1 MPRLSED
8 VKRAVVIF
16 ISATIIFSALA
27 YVAVT
32 PRPKEQFFQ
41 LYVLGETRM
50 AERYYPDDN
59 PNILVGRSVKWYLGA
74 TNFMGSVQYVVI
86 KVKLGNSTIKAPDD
100 VNYMP
105 SPAPVLLE
113 FRRVLMDNETWEFPF
128 AWIIGEVIEIGDMT
142 SATVLVINVKDG
154 AEVRS
159 GQVSA
164 LNGHNFRIIFELWT
178 FDPLTEELMFGWRA
192 GGERRVAWLQMWFNA
207 TKPLSS

>member
-8 VKRAVVIF
+8 MKRAVVIF

-32 PRPKEQFFQ
+32 PRAKEQFFQ

-59 PNILVGRSVKWYLGA
+59 PNIPVGRLVQWYLGT

-105 SPAPVLLE
+105 SPAPVLAE
-113 FRRVLMDNETWEFPF
+113 FRRVIMDNETWEFPF
-128 AWIIGEVIEIGDMT
+128 AWIIGDVGEDGDMT
-142 SATVLVINVKDG
+142 CATVLVINVKDG
-154 AEVRS
+154 VEVRR

-178 FDPLTEELMFGWRA
+178 FDPATEDLMFGWRT
-192 GGERRVAWLQMWFNA
+192 GGERRAAWLQVWFNA
-207 TKPLSS
+207 TKPMSS